1 MAQNKTRC
9 STKMSI
15 KHVTQEGVTLTW
27 KKYFK
32 RRYFTTV
39 TLSISLLFQHIFAPG
54 SIHFLHFTRTS
65 TPSSTINVLAWL
77 WHNLHF
83 CLCDVLQPYI
93 TKKCPRQKKMK
104 TNCIVVEWEKQRGTQ
119 SFQGP
124 LVWGRNNM
132 CAWVNPTLTEEKT
145 SIFNLWSII
154 VKHGAAQKGK

>member
-1 MAQNKTRC
+1 MSLKRVWHWPKKNTLKGDISQQLRC
-9 STKMSI
+9 RFHCSFNT
-15 KHVTQEGVTLTW
+15 
-27 KKYFK
+27 
-32 RRYFTTV
+32 
-39 TLSISLLFQHIFAPG
+39 
-54 SIHFLHFTRTS
+54 FLHRSPFMHSPFLQFTRTS
-65 TPSSTINVLAWL
+65 TPSSTINILAWL

-132 CAWVNPTLTEEKT
+132 CAWVNPTPTEEQT
-145 SIFNLWSII
+145 SVFNLWSII
-154 VKHGAAQKGK
+154 VKHGAVQKGK